1 MGKGKTKKDAMAGE
15 AAQSLSA
22 KGRASRAMAK
32 GKGSEA
38 GVRSFDIRKFLLYL
52 LRHVWDYSWVSW
64 ADVEAFNRESRSKNY
79 TLEEMQKVAENA
91 WRKGFKYFEC
101 RNYKVRAIRRK
112 GNNSAQQHQPSR
124 TKAEP
129 SNKAEPSSAA
139 SSNSRPLALLAPGA
153 EAEAPQRRERDDRE
167 GVWKKPKVS
176 INPYIDL
183 DEQDSESHSDEQ
195 DSESLSSLLD

>member
-112 GNNSAQQHQPSR
+112 GNNFFR
-124 TKAEP
+124 K
-129 SNKAEPSSAA
+129 NKAEPSSAA

-153 EAEAPQRRERDDRE
+153 EAETPQRRERDDRE